1 MTKETTLKIPAIHC
15 SSCAGTVERH
25 IRVLPGVDAADVDA
39 DSKEVHLRFDESRVS
54 LDRIREALDEIGF
67 YAED

>member
-15 SSCAGTVERH
+15 DSCATTVERH
-25 IRVLPGVDAADVDA
+25 MRVLPGVDTADVDA
-39 DSKEVHLRFDESRVS
+39 VSKEVHLRFDETRVS

>member
-15 SSCAGTVERH
+15 SSCASTVERH
-25 IRVLPGVDAADVDA
+25 VRVLPGVDAADVDA

-54 LDRIREALDEIGF
+54 LNQIREALDEIGF